1 MKFQILDWPTKIYP
15 TTHRNKDSKLEHRFK
30 VVLNQDSFILRS
42 KEYVILKTNMVE
54 RGVEYYPNMSKNI
67 PFSTIFRNISTG
79 NKDLIYIVRPSYA
92 QNNGY
97 FMIELLVLNPTD
109 HPIEL
114 KKGDHLTT
122 FTINENCI
130 RRYEY
135 IKDYNTIVKGKN
147 SDYEHYDH
155 EIEYLL
161 KDGTI

>member
-1 MKFQILDWPTKIYP
+1 MKFQILDYPTKVYP
-15 TTHRNKDSKLEHRFK
+15 TTHRNKDGKLEHRFK
-30 VVLNQDSFILRS
+30 MVLNQDSFIVLP
-42 KEYVILKTNMVE
+42 KEYVRLESNMIE
-54 RGVEYYPNMSKNI
+54 RGVEYYPNMCKDI

-79 NKDLIYIVRPSYA
+79 NKDLIYIVRPSYM
-92 QNNGY
+92 QNHGY

-135 IKDYNTIVKGKN
+135 IKDYNTIVKDKN